1 MLNKRV
7 QTLFDQETWQLVHE
21 SAINMGV
28 SFGEALRQA
37 ANYAFKTK
45 KIHKVK
51 DKKVDLRAELAAIH
65 KDMKPIHLTFKE
77 IKEMAHYG
85 HKY

>member
-7 QTLFDQETWQLVHE
+7 QTLFDQDTWKLVHE

-45 KIHKVK
+45 KIHQVK
-51 DKKVDLRAELAAIH
+51 DKKVDLRAELATIH